1 MKKEING
8 VRGGVCHFMTSNND
22 ILGLGM
28 CFLIFIDIL
37 TPPVCFLQ
45 PFCCFSHLV
54 PIGLESWCSS
64 VDL

>member
-8 VRGGVCHFMTSNND
+8 VREGLSRFITSNND

-28 CFLIFIDIL
+28 WFLIFIDIL

-45 PFCCFSHLV
+45 HFCCFSHLI
-54 PIGLESWCSS
+54 PIL
-64 VDL
+64 